1 MKNIFKL
8 HFFVI
13 LFFVSA
19 ISLPAIQAQKRNV
32 IDSLN
37 SRLANSSGE
46 DRASTL
52 LALAKVYQ
60 NKDQKKTIKYAER
73 VIELSEKINDQVNI
87 GRAHT
92 LIGDAYIIT
101 GKYKESAKHFE
112 IAKTIFST
120 IKSEKDEANLYRYM
134 GELYLKTHDDQNAKE
149 YYHKSLTICKKIN
162 DTDGIAWSMNGLVEI
177 YSDDGK
183 NEKAKSFAEEALN
196 FAKILNDNNL
206 QINLH
211 AKIADL
217 IAKQNGSIE
226 EVSRHHEKALSI
238 AKRIDNPRAISGIT
252 MRRALFFSRRG
263 KYDEGQKYYLEALK
277 VCQKHG
283 YYKNIINIYTNLGI
297 TALIVKGDYQKSL
310 EYFGNALE
318 ISKQVEDQENEASL
332 LGMLGAVHIEQGN
345 YQKGIE
351 LLYESLVFYEKS
363 NDKRELPGI
372 YNNIGEAFFL
382 LNDYKMAEE
391 NYKKSLA
398 IFKEKNRV
406 TGMMVANLNLGRTKV
421 KQKEFTTAISY
432 LDQVYNEFDENTSP
446 RQILLYYDA
455 MAECMRSQGK
465 NTEALTYLNKAL
477 EMDKELGK
485 LKKVAIEL
493 YTRLG
498 MIYYELED
506 YKKSEHFFQK
516 SLKLSLETK
525 SRTEIQNNYFWLSK
539 CYEKLNEHEKGLLYY
554 KKYTSIKDSIFSLN
568 KIKQIADIQIKYDT
582 DKKEKEILLL
592 QKEKEYQAILFNSQ
606 KDELY
611 RVNLETDLEKER
623 KERDI
628 IQLKAAQRKSLID
641 QLNMENS
648 LQIAEKEI
656 QNNQIKIQKSQLAR
670 EAILRNIAI
679 AGGILALLASF
690 FTIMYYRQRLKT
702 QKIIAKKEIEAI
714 NANHDGREKERERIA
729 KELHDGIGGNLAAIK
744 LDLNKLSG
752 VSDSDL
758 QTIIKNVNGTYNEV
772 RALSHHLIPP
782 KILNNTFE
790 KLINDYLTDLSKT
803 CTFAIHNDFFPPS
816 GFNQLED
823 TIKIELYRITQELMS
838 NIIKH
843 AYAERVDLQFTIL
856 DETIKLIIEDDGIGF
871 DVEKSSKGIGLSNI
885 SSRTKTLGG
894 TMYIDTLR
902 NRGTVIEINIPF
914 IEKKVIAKR
923 NLLKRSV
930 SQFLN
935 VINF

>member
-1 MKNIFKL
+1 MKNKHNL
-8 HFFVI
+8 HFTVAF
-13 LFFVSA
+13 FFVVI
-19 ISLPAIQAQKRNV
+19 ISFSTIQAQKRHV
-32 IDSLN
+32 IDSLV
-37 SRLANSSGE
+37 SRLANSNGKE
-46 DRASTL
+46 HISTL
-52 LALAKVYQ
+52 LTLAKVYQ
-60 NKDQKKTIKYAER
+60 NKDQKKTIKYSEKA
-73 VIELSEKINDQVNI
+73 IQLSEKINDQISI

-92 LIGDAYIIT
+92 LIGDAYIIN

-112 IAKTIFST
+112 IARVIFT
-120 IKSEKDEANLYRYM
+120 TVKSEKDEAMLYRYM
-134 GELYLKTHDDQNAKE
+134 GELYLKTYKSEKAGE

-177 YSDDGK
+177 YSEDGK
-183 NEKAKSFAEEALN
+183 NEKAKSFAKEALN
-196 FAKILNDNNL
+196 FARVINDDNL

-217 IAKQNGSIE
+217 LIKQNGSIE
-226 EVSRHHEKALSI
+226 DINDHYEKALQI
-238 AKRIDNPRAISGIT
+238 AKKIGNPRAVSNLI
-252 MRRALFFSRRG
+252 MRKALFFVRKG
-263 KYDEGQKYYLEALK
+263 NYDEAEKYYLEALELCK
-277 VCQKHG
+277 EHEYFKR
-283 YYKNIINIYTNLGI
+283 IISIYTNLGI
-297 TALIVKGDYQKSL
+297 SALIVKGDYQVSL
-310 EYFGNALE
+310 EYFDNALE
-318 ISKQVEDQENEASL
+318 IAKKVEDKENEVSL
-332 LGMLGAVHIEQGN
+332 LSMIGAVHIEQGN
-345 YQKGIE
+345 YQKGIKF
-351 LLYESLVFYEKS
+351 LYESLAFYEKS

-382 LNDYKMAEE
+382 LNDYNMAEE
-391 NYKKSLA
+391 NYEKALA
-398 IFKEKNRV
+398 IFKENNVKS
-406 TGMMVANLNLGRTKV
+406 GIAIANLNLGRANV
-421 KQKEFTTAISY
+421 KQKEFTTAVSY
-432 LDQVYNEFDENTSP
+432 LNQVYNEFDKNTNP
-446 RQILLYYDA
+446 REILLYYDA
-455 MAECMRSQGK
+455 MAECMLSQGK
-465 NTEALTYLNKAL
+465 NLEALDILNKAL
-477 EMDKELGK
+477 EMDKELGEF
-485 LKKVAIEL
+485 KKVAIEL

-506 YKKSEHFFQK
+506 YKKAELFFQK
-516 SLKLSLETK
+516 SLKSSLDIK

-539 CYEKLNEHEKGLLYY
+539 CYEKLVEHEKGLLYY

-592 QKEKEYQAILFNSQ
+592 QKEKEYQTILFNSQ
-606 KDELY
+606 KNELY
-611 RVNLETDLEKER
+611 KVNLETDLEKER

-670 EAILRNIAI
+670 EAILRNMAI
-679 AGGILALLASF
+679 VGGILALLASF
-690 FTIMYYRQRLKT
+690 FIIMYYRQRLKT
-702 QKIIAKKEIEAI
+702 QKIIAKKEIEAV
-714 NANHDGREKERERIA
+714 NANHNGREKERERIA

-782 KILNNTFE
+782 NILNNTFE
-790 KLINDYLTDLSKT
+790 ELINDYLADLSKT
-803 CTFAIHNDFFPPS
+803 CTFVIHNDFFPPS

-823 TIKIELYRITQELMS
+823 IIKIELYRITQELMS

-856 DETIKLIIEDDGIGF
+856 DNQIKLIIEDDGIGF

-894 TMYIDTLR
+894 TMYIDTLK
-902 NRGTVIEINIPF
+902 NRGTVIEINVPF
-914 IEKKVIAKR
+914 TEKKITTKR

-930 SQFLN
+930 SPFLN